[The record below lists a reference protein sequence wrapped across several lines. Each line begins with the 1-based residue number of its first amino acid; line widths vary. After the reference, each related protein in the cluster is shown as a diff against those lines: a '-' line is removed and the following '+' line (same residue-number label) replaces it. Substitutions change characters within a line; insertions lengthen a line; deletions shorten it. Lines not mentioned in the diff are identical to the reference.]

1 MFFFYKLKYDFEI
14 LQAQK
19 NKYRERAG
27 KKKQILLNDN
37 NNIVNISYLLVF
49 RLKKSWLKE
58 FI

>member
-37 NNIVNISYLLVF
+37 NNIVNIYMLLYS
-49 RLKKSWLKE
+49 R
-58 FI
+58 